1 MSVEFEKPSNCVQW
15 LNFQWGNWGTWGKG
29 LAPYSQLINNRAWN
43 AGHWAQSGGGGG
55 VCVCVCVCVFVSVN
69 SWSWLFLLYHALA
82 SISLLSPYLSHSYLL
97 ICHYLNFSSYCPPP
111 PTHTH
116 TWTVL
121 IASYLVPASVSVPFL
136 TVSPPALPPL
146 TLEDRAHC
154 PPRGIQGSPQSAFCI
169 PSHSDCPLLWP
180 NQITHWSP
188 DSLHKSHLHSL
199 AHPISYVENTL

>member
-1 MSVEFEKPSNCVQW
+1 M
-15 LNFQWGNWGTWGKG
+15 
-29 LAPYSQLINNRAWN
+29 
-43 AGHWAQSGGGGG
+43 
-55 VCVCVCVCVFVSVN
+55 CVCVCVCQCE
-69 SWSWLFLLYHALA
+69 FLVLTLPALSCPCFYQFTF
-82 SISLLSPYLSHSYLL
+82 SISLSLLSTHLSLPEFQQLL
-97 ICHYLNFSSYCPPP
+97 PPS

-136 TVSPPALPPL
+136 TGSPPALPPL

-199 AHPISYVENTL
+199 AHPISYVENTQFPSVSPPKWRN

>member
-1 MSVEFEKPSNCVQW
+1 MFNGSISNEETEAHGVKGWPRIHSWSTTEPGMQ
-15 LNFQWGNWGTWGKG
+15 GKE
-29 LAPYSQLINNRAWN
+29 PN
-43 AGHWAQSGGGGG
+43 GGE
-55 VCVCVCVCVFVSVN
+55 VCVSVWIPGSDSSRFN
-69 SWSWLFLLYHALA
+69 HALA

-97 ICHYLNFSSYCPPP
+97 ICHYLNFSSYCPPSP
-111 PTHTH
+111 HTH

-169 PSHSDCPLLWP
+169 PSHSDRSLLWP